1 MTRTWVRI
9 AVAAAILA
17 LTLGTVA
24 QGQTQDRR
32 VRELILLT
40 RPQAADPPEFET
52 ARLVAPEFEKLGL
65 KVTVRVMPWEQMAD
79 YVWYSRDKWDMT
91 MWQMVGRPERSDP
104 DEFAMNLF
112 HSSTAAKGY
121 NFVGYAN
128 PEYNRIAEAQR
139 ITTDPKT
146 RRQLIFAA
154 EKIIARDAPYIFL
167 VFPQSSY
174 AYNNSVWEPGSII
187 EQKGIGLKNFWTFD
201 SARPK
206 GAQQDMIL
214 NANDTVKAI
223 NPLYISGAADS
234 WVTELIW
241 DRLFRVG
248 PDGLPKPWAAE
259 KAEWVDSVT
268 LDVTLR
274 KGMKFHDGRP
284 VTADDVIFSFTAP
297 MGDEVPMYKPF
308 VTIIDKIEKR
318 SDTVIR
324 FTLKEAYA
332 PFLTST
338 LAKINIIPRHIWEPV
353 LNDLARRPEN
363 AESYQE
369 ATPVGSG
376 PFKFVQWKKSEE
388 IVLEANPDHFAPP
401 KMRRWILRF
410 MPNQEAV
417 LGALRTGELNFLG
430 YYGGDPQIL
439 DRLAKDTRFITVV
452 STMDIGMRFL
462 AFNIRR
468 PPFDDPAVRQAM
480 NMATNKKAIRSVVYK
495 GYATVAD
502 SFVSPALEFWYNPEV
517 PKWEYNIKAA
527 RDLLA
532 KAGYEW
538 DADGRLL
545 YPKGKVETLAGK

>member
-1 MTRTWVRI
+1 MARTWIRI

-17 LTLGTVA
+17 LTLGTIA
-24 QGQTQDRR
+24 QGQAQDRR

-112 HSSTAAKGY
+112 HSSTAEKGY
-121 NFVGYAN
+121 NFVGYVN
-128 PEYNRIAEAQR
+128 RTYNNIAEAQR
-139 ITTDPKT
+139 IKTDLKT
-146 RRQLIFAA
+146 RRQLIFEAQ
-154 EKIIARDAPYIFL
+154 KIIARDAPYIFL

-174 AYNNSVWEPGSII
+174 AYNNSVWEPSSIV

-201 SARPK
+201 SAKPK
-206 GAQQDMIL
+206 GAQHDMIL

-223 NPLYISGAADS
+223 NPLFISGAADS

-248 PDGLPKPWAAE
+248 PDGLAKPWAAE
-259 KAEWVDSVT
+259 KADWVDSVT

-284 VTADDVIFSFTAP
+284 VTADDVIYSFTAP
-297 MGDEVPMYKPF
+297 TGDEVPMYKPF

-324 FTLKEAYA
+324 FTLKEPYA

-338 LAKINIIPRHIWEPV
+338 LAKLNIIPKHIWEPV
-353 LNDLARRPEN
+353 LADLARKPEN

-369 ATPVGSG
+369 QVPIGSG
-376 PFKFVQWKKSEE
+376 PFRFVQWKKSEE
-388 IVLEANPDHFAPP
+388 IVLEANPDHFAAP
-401 KMRRWILRF
+401 KMRRWVLRIV
-410 MPNQEAV
+410 PNVEAV
-417 LGALRTGELNFLG
+417 LGGLRTGELNFLG
-430 YYGGDPQIL
+430 FYGGDPQLL
-439 DRLAKDTRFITVV
+439 DRLAKDNRFITVV
-452 STMDIGMRFL
+452 STMDVGMRFL

-468 PPFDDPAVRQAM
+468 PPFDDAAVRQAL
-480 NMATNKKAIRSVVYK
+480 NMATNKKAVRSVVYK
-495 GYATVAD
+495 GYATIAD

-527 RDLLA
+527 RDLLT

-545 YPKGKVETLAGK
+545 YPKGKVETLTGK